1 VVATTPPEP
10 APVPAVPVGR
20 RSATAQIAGAA
31 ALIAVLTVAARLAG
45 FARIVV
51 FSGAVGQTHLGDAY
65 QAANTIPN
73 IIFEIVAGGALA
85 ALVVPLV
92 AGPLAR
98 GDRATVGAT
107 ASALLTWVLLLLIPL
122 AALVALAAHPI
133 MWLLLGRSTPDV
145 LASGTRMLRV
155 FAPQIPLYGVGIVLT
170 GVLQAHRRFAWPV
183 LAPLLSSLTM
193 IGTYLTFA
201 AVHPRGVDLPH
212 VSRGAE
218 LILSAGTT
226 VGVVVLSVCVV
237 PAVRRL
243 GLPWRPALRFAGDA
257 GRAVRSLAAV
267 GVVTVGAQQ
276 LSLALTIALIGWGTA
291 AGSLVLFT
299 QAQTLYL
306 LPWAVLALPVATSV
320 YPALS
325 ESHATGDQERYR
337 RTLAGATR
345 GVLLLCGLGAAGLAA
360 LAWPAAWLLSHV
372 TSGSPDVPRLAAAII
387 GFAPGLL
394 GYGLFSLHS
403 RALYARGENRRAAL
417 AAVLGWGA
425 VAVAS
430 IVLAATLPA
439 SARVPALTAANSAGM
454 LVLGAVLV
462 VLVGRR
468 AGGGALDGVAR
479 AAGAAVLGGVAATVA
494 GVLARLPVG
503 TPGWP
508 GVALAGILSGSVAAL
523 VFAGVAM
530 LVDRRDAM
538 AALARL
544 RRRLPGRRPGAG
556 AAAGVAAG
564 SGPAEG
570 TGPADGRDG

>member
-1 VVATTPPEP
+1 VSTTPPQP
-10 APVPAVPVGR
+10 ATAPPVPVG

-31 ALIAVLTVAARLAG
+31 ALIAALTVAARLAG

-51 FSGAVGQTHLGDAY
+51 FSWAVGKNHLGDAY

-85 ALVVPLV
+85 ALVVPLI

-122 AALVALAAHPI
+122 AAIVALAAHPI
-133 MWLLLGRSTPDV
+133 TWLLLGRSNPEV
-145 LASGTRMLRV
+145 VASGTRMLRV

-193 IGTYLTFA
+193 IGTYLAFA

-212 VSRGAE
+212 VGRGAE

-226 VGVVVLSVCVV
+226 VGVVVLSLCVV

-243 GLPWRPALRFAGDA
+243 GLPWRPALRFTEDA
-257 GRAVRSLAAV
+257 ARAVRGLAGV
-267 GVVTVGAQQ
+267 GVVTVGIQQ
-276 LSLALTIALIGWGTA
+276 VTLGLTIALVNWGTA

-320 YPALS
+320 YPVLS
-325 ESHATGDQERYR
+325 ESHATGDPQRYR
-337 RTLAGATR
+337 RTLAAATR
-345 GVLLLCGLGAAGLAA
+345 SVLLLCGLGAAGLAA

-372 TSGSPDVPRLAAAII
+372 TTGSPDVPRLAAAII

-417 AAVLGWGA
+417 AAVVGWGA
-425 VAVAS
+425 VALAS
-430 IVLAATLPA
+430 IVLALALPA
-439 SARVPALTAANSAGM
+439 SVRVPAMTAANSFGM

-462 VLVGRR
+462 ALVGGR
-468 AGGGALDGVAR
+468 AGAGALDGVGR
-479 AAGAAVLGGVAATVA
+479 AAGAAVLAGAAATVA

-530 LVDRRDAM
+530 LVDRRDAG
-538 AALARL
+538 AVLARL
-544 RRRLPGRRPGAG
+544 RRRLPGSRPDATVAG
-556 AAAGVAAG
+556 DDG
-564 SGPAEG
+564 SGSTG
-570 TGPADGRDG
+570 RTGPADGRDG

>member
-10 APVPAVPVGR
+10 AADAAPATPATPPW
-20 RSATAQIAGAA
+20 ATAQIAGAA
-31 ALIAVLTVAARLAG
+31 VLIAVLTVASRLAG

-73 IIFEIVAGGALA
+73 IVFEIVAGGALA
-85 ALVVPLV
+85 ALVVPV
-92 AGPLAR
+92 IAGPLAR
-98 GDRATVGAT
+98 GDRVAVGAT
-107 ASALLTWVLLLLIPL
+107 ASALLSWVLALLIPL
-122 AALVALAAHPI
+122 AVIVALAAHPI

-145 LASGTRMLRV
+145 LDSGARMLRV

-183 LAPLLSSLTM
+183 LAPLLSSLAV

-201 AVHPRGVDLPH
+201 AVEPRGVDLPH

-218 LILSAGTT
+218 LILSVGTT
-226 VGVVVLSVCVV
+226 LGVVVLSLCLL
-237 PAVRRL
+237 PPVRRL
-243 GLPWRPALRFAGDA
+243 RLPWRPTLRFAADA
-257 GRAVRSLAAV
+257 ARAVRGLAGV
-267 GVVTVGAQQ
+267 GAVTVGAQQ
-276 LSLALTIALIGWGTA
+276 LSLGLTIALVGWGTA

-306 LPWAVLALPVATSV
+306 LPWAVLAVPVATSV
-320 YPALS
+320 YPVLS
-325 ESHATGDQERYR
+325 TSHVTGDQARYR

-345 GVLLLCGLGAAGLAA
+345 SVLLLSGLGAAGLAA

-372 TSGSPDVPRLAAAII
+372 TRGSPDVARLSAAII

-394 GYGLFSLHS
+394 GYGLFALHS

-417 AAVLGWGA
+417 AALAGWGA

-430 IVLAATLPA
+430 IVLALALPPP
-439 SARVPALTAANSAGM
+439 ARVPAMTAANSVGM

-462 VLVGRR
+462 IIVGRR
-468 AGGGALDGVAR
+468 AGAGALAGVGR
-479 AAGAAVLGGVAATVA
+479 ATVA
-494 GVLARLPVG
+494 SVLAGVAGAVAGVVARVPVG

-508 GVALAGILSGSVAAL
+508 QVALAGILSGSVAAA
-523 VFAGVAM
+523 VFVGVAM
-530 LVDRRDAM
+530 LIDRRDAGPM
-538 AALARL
+538 LARL
-544 RRRLPGRRPGAG
+544 RSRLRARRPGTPGGAG
-556 AAAGVAAG
+556 R
-564 SGPAEG
+564 AE
-570 TGPADGRDG
+570 GRDG